1 MLMNNWTFSMH
12 VCIYFEMLILVCNLS
27 WSLLIPCFLD
37 RPILGGE
44 YFKISFGDT
53 TMDKGLQKGAATG
66 VGL

>member
-1 MLMNNWTFSMH
+1 MH

-27 WSLLIPCFLD
+27 WSLLINCFLD

-53 TMDKGLQKGAATG
+53 TVERGLQNKKNILTCRSIYM
-66 VGL
+66 